1 MYGNK
6 YDFEELSGKIIGSAI
21 EVHKTLGSGFIE
33 SVYHNA
39 MKLELTDRDIPFET
53 EKHVRIFYKNN
64 QVGEHRVD
72 LVFNNEIVVEL
83 KAVSDISDSHEKQ
96 IISYLKAT
104 GIKVGLILNFSNAK
118 VDIKRIVF

>member
-83 KAVSDISDSHEKQ
+83 KAVSDISDRHEKQ